1 MQQSTKV
8 MASAGKKLLEAKPEG
23 TKVEVN
29 FPSRISI
36 ELVQGNE
43 LRHYEIFFLITTLT
57 LSTAVSFWTTYAI
70 TPNSTI
76 LFSALAFSGFAFLS
90 GIVTF
95 YYRSKLYNGKITKS
109 ASLDA
114 FKAE

>member
-1 MQQSTKV
+1 MAKAEKTTGAKIESTR
-8 MASAGKKLLEAKPEG
+8 
-23 TKVEVN
+23 VEVN

-43 LRHYEIFFLITTLT
+43 LRHYEIFFLVTTLT

-76 LFSALAFSGFAFLS
+76 LFSAWAFSGFTILS
-90 GIVTF
+90 GLLTF
-95 YYRSKLYNGKITKS
+95 NYRSKLYNGKIRKS
-109 ASLDA
+109 TSLDT
-114 FKAE
+114 FKTE

>member
-1 MQQSTKV
+1 MAKTEKV
-8 MASAGKKLLEAKPEG
+8 KEKKIEN

-43 LRHYEIFFLITTLT
+43 IRHYEIFFLVATLT

-76 LFSALAFSGFAFLS
+76 LFSALAFSGFTILS
-90 GIVTF
+90 GLLTF
-95 YYRSKLYNGKITKS
+95 YYRSKLYNGKMRKS
-109 ASLDA
+109 ASLDV

>member
-1 MQQSTKV
+1 
-8 MASAGKKLLEAKPEG
+8 MANEGKKLQGEKPEN

-43 LRHYEIFFLITTLT
+43 LRHYEIFFLVTTLT
-57 LSTAVSFWTTYAI
+57 LSTAVSFWTTYAL
-70 TPNSTI
+70 TPNNTI
-76 LFSALAFSGFAFLS
+76 LFSALAFSGLAILS
-90 GIVTF
+90 GFVTF

-114 FKAE
+114 FKTE